1 MSNPYLA
8 KLHNLLESQRALQ
21 GQKVENATPG
31 RTDKTDKTG
40 SVSFVSDGWSHVF
53 KFGGGQGDG
62 EGCTNEG
69 SRASE
74 NQKTASTSNSQNRQN
89 PSAYARVFAVLCKR
103 CPAHIELVRWRQVM
117 EDGERFLAE
126 WGDQAEALGWS
137 SRDLFGL
144 HEVPA
149 NPHPTYQ
156 RLSRYDCTGLIWL
169 LQGCPVVAVTEATAA
184 IKMPTGN
191 ITTYRRH
198 NKPAY
203 GPLGDSIDDFVA

>member
-8 KLHNLLESQRALQ
+8 RLHNLLGSQRAQQ
-21 GQKVENATPG
+21 GQKVENAIPE

-40 SVSFVSDGWSHVF
+40 SVSFVSDSCSHFF
-53 KFGGGQGDG
+53 KSGAGQEGG

-69 SRASE
+69 SQASQ
-74 NQKTASTSNSQNRQN
+74 NQKTTSTSNRQNRQN
-89 PSAYARVFAVLCKR
+89 SPAYDRVFAVLRKR
-103 CPAHIELVRWRQVM
+103 CPAHIELVRWRQAM

-126 WGDQAEALGWS
+126 WGDQAEALGWTAS
-137 SRDLFGL
+137 DLFGL
-144 HEVPA
+144 HEAPV

-169 LQGCPVVAVTEATAA
+169 LQECPIVALTQETAA
-184 IKMPTGN
+184 IKMPTGS

-203 GPLGDSIDDFVA
+203 GPFGDSLDDFVA